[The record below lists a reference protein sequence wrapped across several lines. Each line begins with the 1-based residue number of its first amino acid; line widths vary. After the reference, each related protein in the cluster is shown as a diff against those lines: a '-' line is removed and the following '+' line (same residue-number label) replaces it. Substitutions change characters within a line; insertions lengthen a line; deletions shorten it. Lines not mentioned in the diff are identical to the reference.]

1 MRLKKR
7 WAGETPWH
15 RFCLSVPHGPHR
27 SPRCVKQCVQVA
39 SFSIRPAPESACRLP
54 KIPVS
59 GQTCRAC
66 LPSRC
71 KRIDV
76 FEDTQPE
83 LASAREGESRF
94 GELRL
99 DDFRNQ
105 LLNRLYGAAAIV
117 ALCYA
122 PVLAWRI
129 LEVQWHVQL
138 GIHLFFVMLV
148 LSLYPFVK
156 RILLKVKAAIA
167 LGSMLALG
175 TMGVLTMGL
184 VGSGYLWLLESMVVA
199 AVLYS
204 LRAAG
209 VVSVYCALLLIA
221 AAAGFTSGRLSVPL
235 DLNAFVTSPSAWIGF
250 FVVVVFVPVSLL
262 YTLANHQAMTE
273 QLMGQIEAQRK
284 QLALMVGHDQLTGL
298 PQNTLAM
305 DRLEVQLA
313 SARRTGRRAA
323 LLFIDLDGFK
333 SINDRH
339 GHTAGDFVLVAA
351 AHRLR
356 AALRESD
363 TVARVGGDEF
373 VVILGELTAAATAAE
388 VADKVL
394 SEIACVVNWNG
405 HALRVGAS
413 VGVALFPDHALTAE
427 GLRQVADTAMYE
439 AKTHG
444 KNRYRFAPPT
454 AKQPLTG

>member
-1 MRLKKR
+1 M
-7 WAGETPWH
+7 
-15 RFCLSVPHGPHR
+15 
-27 SPRCVKQCVQVA
+27 
-39 SFSIRPAPESACRLP
+39 
-54 KIPVS
+54 
-59 GQTCRAC
+59 
-66 LPSRC
+66 
-71 KRIDV
+71 
-76 FEDTQPE
+76 FEDTQPK
-83 LASAREGESRF
+83 SAAEHVHEAQAGAVH
-94 GELRL
+94 L
-99 DDFRNQ
+99 DGFRDQ
-105 LLNRLYGAAAIV
+105 LLNRLYAAAAII

-129 LEVQWHVQL
+129 MEVRWHAQL
-138 GIHLFFVMLV
+138 GVHLFFVV
-148 LSLYPFVK
+148 LGIVLYPFVK
-156 RILLKVKAAIA
+156 RIPLKAKSAIA
-167 LGSMLALG
+167 LASMLGLG
-175 TMGVLTMGL
+175 TAGVISMALA
-184 VGSGYLWLLESMVVA
+184 GSGYLWLLQGMVLASVVYSMRV
-199 AVLYS
+199 
-204 LRAAG
+204 AG
-209 VVSVYCALLLIA
+209 VVTLYCALLLTA
-221 AAAGFTSGRLSVPL
+221 AAGGFTSGLLVVPL

-250 FVVVVFVPVSLL
+250 FVVMVFVPVSLL

-273 QLMGQIEAQRK
+273 QLMGRIEAQRE
-284 QLALMVGHDQLTGL
+284 QLAAVVGHDQLTGL

-313 SARRTGRRAA
+313 SARRNGQRAA

-339 GHTAGDFVLVAA
+339 GHLAGDHVLTVA

-373 VVILGELTAAATAAE
+373 MVILGGLTAAVTAAE

-405 HALRVGAS
+405 QALRVGAS
-413 VGVALFPDHALTAE
+413 VGVALFPDHALTAN

-439 AKTHG
+439 AKNQG

-454 AKQPLTG
+454 AQQPLTG